1 MQLQN
6 PPCVT
11 CVLGLSRSDHNM
23 PKLMQAIPWR
33 TVAFAFLAALAPITV
48 ALAAGLQLPTGVT
61 PPPEPSI
68 ESQWETALQASWRI
82 PLAAALGALLAF
94 RPRRRGTPTRQ
105 PAVVQTQIILAIVG
119 AVVMLVVGSSVA
131 RAFGIVG
138 AASLVRYRAKIDDPK
153 DAGIMLSCLGIGLAS
168 GVGLYFLAIFA
179 TLFIALVVGVL
190 ESFEPESYKLF
201 DLKVKAAQAPSIRP
215 RVQQILRRNKIPF
228 ELRTAADDELVYEA
242 RVPTEKKVDGITEAI
257 HAIDNANEV
266 EWEEKKELKPK

>member
-1 MQLQN
+1 
-6 PPCVT
+6 
-11 CVLGLSRSDHNM
+11 M
-23 PKLMQAIPWR
+23 PKLMQEIPWR
-33 TVAFAFLAALAPITV
+33 SPALGMLAMLAPLAV
-48 ALAAGLQLPTGVT
+48 ASAAGLQLPTGGVA
-61 PPPEPSI
+61 PPELPI

-94 RPRRRGTPTRQ
+94 RPRRRGTPARST
-105 PAVVQTQIILAIVG
+105 AVIQTQIILAIVG

-153 DAGIMLSCLGIGLAS
+153 DAGIMLSTLGIGLAS
-168 GVGLYFLAIFA
+168 GVGLYYLAIFA
-179 TLFIALVVGVL
+179 TLFIVLVVGVL
-190 ESFEPESYKLF
+190 ESFEPEAYKLF
-201 DLKVKAAQAPSIRP
+201 DLKVKAAQATSIRP
-215 RVQQILRRNKIPF
+215 HVQQILRRNKIRY

-242 RVPTEKKVDGITEAI
+242 KVPSEKKVDGVTEAI